1 MNIISVVFNVDRS
14 LELSPPNY
22 PPGVYFVKRI
32 VIKRDKLDWSQKYQ
46 PRSNIL
52 KEDNVA
58 NIRISYQENGFL
70 ENEPVQVVTPSIT
83 SEKEFEGVGGFNRDT
98 AQGILGWES
107 TIVDIVKFDTPL
119 IRRIYAYESNHVF
132 NPRAKNVKADI
143 LHGIKE
149 AVKSGEISQSSD
161 VEIKDFIN
169 RAAADFSAAERNT
182 IFGTYR
188 SGNSK
193 FANLQPYNATL
204 ANMEAKKLGL
214 QYGGKLNMSVQGT
227 AYIKDSGNSKT
238 LFYDGL
244 KKDLEHCEN
253 VTVYGYVKDPEP
265 TNLLDKRKAWLK
277 QFRDFNSFHESVVK
291 LDSNDNDFERVF
303 FFGGFLPQDITPTGA
318 NNDPKEIGLVDEN
331 GRAWNE
337 DSKKRVSAFIDS
349 ALDVNNTLQEAA
361 E

>member
-1 MNIISVVFNVDRS
+1 MNTTSVVFNVDRS

-22 PPGVYFVKRI
+22 PKGVHFVKRI
-32 VIKRDKLDWSQKYQ
+32 VTKRDKSDWSQKYQ

-70 ENEPVQVVTPSIT
+70 ENEPVQVVTPSVT

-161 VEIKDFIN
+161 VEIKDFIA
-169 RAAADFSAAERNT
+169 RAAADFSASERTT
-182 IFGTYR
+182 IFNTYR

-193 FANLQPYNATL
+193 FANLQPYNAPL
-204 ANMEAKKLGL
+204 ANEAAKNLDL

-244 KKDLEHCEN
+244 KKNIEHGEN

-265 TNLLDKRKAWLK
+265 TNLFDKRMTWLR
-277 QFRDFNSFHESVVK
+277 QFRDLQVFHKNVVK
-291 LDSNDNDFERVF
+291 NNSADNDFERVI

-318 NNDPKEIGLVDEN
+318 NSDPKESGLVDVN

-337 DSKKRVSAFIDS
+337 DSAKTMSAFIDR
-349 ALDVNNTLQEAA
+349 ALDVNTLQEAA